1 MAFTYIFL
9 DEMYDLLKEFEGKRC
24 KVYFDDSSKAILK
37 ILRVST
43 SGILCQ
49 SILGS
54 KKIVNPMDIKDL
66 EEFSGIIK
74 TTGELVENG
83 VVVSTLK
90 E

>member
-1 MAFTYIFL
+1 MAFTYIVL
-9 DEMYDLLKEFEGKRC
+9 DEMYDLLKEFEGKWC
-24 KVYFDDSSKAILK
+24 KVYFDDGSKAILK

-74 TTGELVENG
+74 TTSELVENG